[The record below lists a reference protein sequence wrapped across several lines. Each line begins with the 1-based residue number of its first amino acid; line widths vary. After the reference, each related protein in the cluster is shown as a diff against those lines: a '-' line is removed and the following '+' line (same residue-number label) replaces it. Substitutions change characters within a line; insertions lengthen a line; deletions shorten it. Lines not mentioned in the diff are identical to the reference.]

1 MHNFHVHQKEA
12 WVYEQLKKTIERSK
26 TIYTKLKANKM
37 EKIFAKYITHINPVN
52 ISNNGLH
59 PTEMIRNSVT
69 REMYK
74 HNDMAAMHAKH
85 PRTLLYCPSFSLSR
99 FQWYHTLQVRT
110 LPAQGHTP
118 VRGRADAGSQE
129 DDPKYPPDSCCS
141 IPKPLL

>member
-26 TIYTKLKANKM
+26 TTYTKLKANKM

-74 HNDMAAMHAKH
+74 HNDMGAMHAKR
-85 PRTLLYCPSFSLSR
+85 PRTLLYWPPLS
-99 FQWYHTLQVRT
+99 LQVPMVPH
-110 LPAQGHTP
+110 PASEDTTCPGSHTCEGP
-118 VRGRADAGSQE
+118 
-129 DDPKYPPDSCCS
+129 C
-141 IPKPLL
+141 